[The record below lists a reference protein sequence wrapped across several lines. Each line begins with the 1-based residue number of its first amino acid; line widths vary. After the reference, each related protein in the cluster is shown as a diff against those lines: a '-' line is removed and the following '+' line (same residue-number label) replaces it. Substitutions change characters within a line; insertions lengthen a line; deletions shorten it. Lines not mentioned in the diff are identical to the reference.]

1 MCMVKQSAGLI
12 VMSFPAQPRFIKLLH
27 QVAPHATQYLRCLL
41 DGATCRF
48 TLTAV
53 YVFSTCAERIGSTS
67 SKVTKL
73 VRLSGTVVV
82 GCAQWDCPGSSDT
95 ALGRNHMGES

>member
-1 MCMVKQSAGLI
+1 MCVVKQSAGII

-27 QVAPHATQYLRCLL
+27 QVAPHVTQYLRCLL
-41 DGATCRF
+41 DGAMCRF
-48 TLTAV
+48 MLTAV
-53 YVFSTCAERIGSTS
+53 CVQYLCRKDWINII
-67 SKVTKL
+67 L
-73 VRLSGTVVV
+73 RLSGTVVV